1 MPNLGAARNFPT
13 LYVGDLD
20 EAINEEM
27 LYNFFI
33 NYGPIY
39 SVRIMRDL
47 QNKKS
52 RGFAYLS
59 YYNLKDAENAKINC
73 NHKVI
78 LQNQI
83 RVTWKKNIRELSSEN
98 NIFVKNLDPSITVE
112 NLDSAFSIY
121 GSIFSSKVAAYENGE
136 SRGYGYIQ
144 FDSKDAVEKCL

>member
-1 MPNLGAARNFPT
+1 MPQPGAMPNLGAARNFPT

-59 YYNLKDAENAKINC
+59 YYNLKDGTIIIYPSREC
-73 NHKVI
+73 
-78 LQNQI
+78 QNQLQPQSHLAKSNQSHLE
-83 RVTWKKNIRELSSEN
+83 KKHQRTLKRKQHLRQKS
-98 NIFVKNLDPSITVE
+98 
-112 NLDSAFSIY
+112 
-121 GSIFSSKVAAYENGE
+121 
-136 SRGYGYIQ
+136 
-144 FDSKDAVEKCL
+144 

>member
-1 MPNLGAARNFPT
+1 MMQMGGQQPGGPAAPNVGPQRNFPT

-33 NYGPIY
+33 QKGPIF

-59 YYNLKDAENAKINC
+59 FYNLQDAEKAKNEC
-73 NHKVI
+73 NH
-78 LQNQI
+78 
-83 RVTWKKNIRELSSEN
+83 
-98 NIFVKNLDPSITVE
+98 
-112 NLDSAFSIY
+112 
-121 GSIFSSKVAAYENGE
+121 
-136 SRGYGYIQ
+136 
-144 FDSKDAVEKCL
+144 